1 MNNSNI
7 FTEVKCNPSLSLS
20 AIAEKYK
27 NDTSVLQINLDRSYT
42 TNGSSLIEGIALLKW
57 LRVKGNN
64 HPIIVTSF
72 LPLTSW
78 LKMQPSNAI
87 LGSKGVAFIHLP
99 NLIAAKLKNKH
110 LELSDPSELKEL
122 FRIEFDLKKIRHE
135 EANRYG
141 LQKLV
146 QCHKTV
152 SGEDIS
158 TSINENLEDAI
169 FDYCFNPQQSIY
181 DSYKLQIAKNE
192 LLALRARKFY
202 NEDNPIIPNVIY
214 IDDQADKGWANFLR
228 LLIYEKENDNDNFK
242 VLFIDNAE
250 TKDTLTVKITD
261 AINSFKDEKGEAI
274 LPSLIIT
281 DLKLL
286 ATENNLNSYDDYIS
300 TQAFRKIMTDYTIN
314 IPKKYN
320 LKWLFFTASNNLILF
335 KTLIKKDLHKPNAIF
350 IKEGADMLFDRN
362 QSLQNYIDL
371 CDTLKMYFIK
381 SPKKSKFNTDKLNME
396 ALQKTYEIASK
407 LDKING
413 KIPAFNFLDDKDFIV
428 LDANIFLEFSNKM
441 FSENQLE
448 NFIQFL
454 IIFKDKIILN
464 HAVRYELEAILE
476 KEKKDNPEN
485 TISKTLILEWFLDFI
500 KSIQLPIDEFK
511 KDDYDNDEEK
521 EEKAD
526 KFIIE
531 IIQQKIKDN
540 KKVVLLSLDRKEEK
554 GKEGPAFIY
563 DQDEYKNSVFVLP
576 KGGHSK
582 MQEFFETGTI
592 ATPVARHTATNNPGQ
607 KNQRQE
613 QQNQNNKN
621 NFNNSKKNKRGFNFS
636 NKITKIDEDNDYYI
650 FTFDNNESF
659 KFRKYT
665 LNEYQHNL
673 SMFHSLISTEL
684 DIKNVSQF
692 IKLIQ
697 SKLSKKQ

>member
-7 FTEVKCNPSLSLS
+7 FTEVNCNTSLSLS
-20 AIAEKYK
+20 KIAENYV
-27 NDTSVLQINLDRSYT
+27 NHTSVLLINLDRSYT
-42 TNGSSLIEGIALLKW
+42 ANGSTLIEGISLLKW

-64 HPIIVTSF
+64 YPIIVTSF

-78 LKMQPSNAI
+78 LKMQPNNAI
-87 LGSKGVAFIHLP
+87 LGSKGVTFIQLP
-99 NLIAAKLKNKH
+99 DLVAAKLKNKH
-110 LELSDPSELKEL
+110 LEHSDPSELKKL

-141 LQKLV
+141 LQKLA
-146 QCHKTV
+146 QCHKAV

-158 TSINENLEDAI
+158 TSVIENLEDAI
-169 FDYCFNPQQSIY
+169 FDYCFNPQQSSY
-181 DSYKLQIAKNE
+181 DSYKLEFAKTE
-192 LLALRARKFY
+192 LSDLRTRKFN
-202 NEDNPIIPNVIY
+202 NEENPIIPNVIY

-228 LLIYEKENDNDNFK
+228 LLIYEDEKDNANFK
-242 VLFIDNAE
+242 VISIQSTENV
-250 TKDTLTVKITD
+250 DTLTVKITD
-261 AINSFKDEKGEAI
+261 AINSFKDENGAPI

-300 TQAFRKIMTDYTIN
+300 TQAFRKIMTDNTIN

-335 KTLIKKDLHKPNAIF
+335 KTLIKRDQHKPNAIF

-381 SPKKSKFNTDKLNME
+381 TPKKSKYDTDKLNIE
-396 ALQKTYEIASK
+396 ILQKTYEIASK

-413 KIPAFNFLDDKDFIV
+413 KTPIFNFLHDKDIIV
-428 LDANIFLEFSNKM
+428 IDTNVFLEFSNKR
-441 FSENQLE
+441 FIENHFE
-448 NFIQFL
+448 NFIRFL
-454 IIFKDKIILN
+454 ILFKDKIILN
-464 HAVRYELEAILE
+464 HAVKCELEAILE

-485 TISKTLILEWFLDFI
+485 TNSKTLILEWFLDFI
-500 KSIQLPIDEFK
+500 EGNQLSIDEFQ
-511 KDDYDNDEEK
+511 KDEYDNDEEK

-526 KFIIE
+526 KIILE
-531 IIQQKIKDN
+531 IIQQKVDEG

-554 GKEGPAFIY
+554 DKQGPAFIF
-563 DQDEYKNSVFVLP
+563 DQDEYKDSVFVLP

-592 ATPVARHTATNNPGQ
+592 ATPATGQSKTTNP
-607 KNQRQE
+607 NPNYQRQA
-613 QQNQNNKN
+613 QSTQNNRGQ
-621 NFNNSKKNKRGFNFS
+621 STENKIKGFNFS
-636 NKITKIDEDNDYYI
+636 NKIIKIDEDNNHYI
-650 FTFDNNESF
+650 FTFNNNESF

-665 LNEYQHNL
+665 LKEYQHNL
-673 SMFHSLISTEL
+673 SMFDSLILTAL

-697 SKLSKKQ
+697 SKLIKK